1 MVKIS
6 NRDEHHRNSF
16 QAREMKQKKRL
27 MPIVLSAA
35 EQLKIMC
42 SFMASSK
49 NRSPK
54 REEFTNRNQRKIERG
69 RTINSRH

>member
-1 MVKIS
+1 M
-6 NRDEHHRNSF
+6 
-16 QAREMKQKKRL
+16 KKRL
-27 MPIVLSAA
+27 MPIVLSAT
-35 EQLKIMC
+35 EQVKIMC

-69 RTINSRH
+69 RTINTRH

>member
-1 MVKIS
+1 
-6 NRDEHHRNSF
+6 
-16 QAREMKQKKRL
+16 

-35 EQLKIMC
+35 EEVKIMC

-54 REEFTNRNQRKIERG
+54 WEEFTNRNQRKIERG